1 MWKIITSLKKEIG
14 IYVAPLP
21 RYIKKEIVNLYN
33 KDELK
38 TLIVTTAFTDG
49 VNTNASNLIFTSLN
63 NGPTTNKLSEIDIL
77 NVSGRAGRFAKSSI
91 GNINCIDDNV
101 YENVS
106 LWNY

>member
-1 MWKIITSLKKEIG
+1 MKCILVLIYILLIFVIIIVSIALLKKKIVENNNFLKKGIG

-49 VNTNASNLIFTSLN
+49 VNTNASNLILQ
-63 NGPTTNKLSEIDIL
+63 
-77 NVSGRAGRFAKSSI
+77 V
-91 GNINCIDDNV
+91 
-101 YENVS
+101 
-106 LWNY
+106 